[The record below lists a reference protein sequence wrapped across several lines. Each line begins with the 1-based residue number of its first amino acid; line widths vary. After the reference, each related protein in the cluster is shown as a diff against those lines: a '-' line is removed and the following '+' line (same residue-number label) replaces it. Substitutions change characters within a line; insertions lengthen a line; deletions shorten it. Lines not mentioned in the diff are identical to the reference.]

1 MKIIMLG
8 PQASGKGTQAKLLA
22 EKLKIA
28 HISTGEIFRA
38 MTRETALGKK
48 VRDLIDNGNLVPN
61 DITNEVVKERL
72 LKEDCKKGF
81 ILDGYPRNMN
91 QALALDKIAKLD
103 KVIYLDINIKETLR
117 RISGRRECTKCKAI
131 FNIYTN
137 KPKKEGICDNC
148 NNKLY
153 QRDDDKEEA
162 VKKRLEI
169 YHNET
174 TPLINFYEKKG
185 ILLRING
192 EQTIDAIAKDV
203 YKKIS
208 G

>member
-1 MKIIMLG
+1 MKIVMLG

-38 MTRETALGKK
+38 MTRETALGKM

-61 DITNEVVKERL
+61 DVTNEIVKERL

-103 KVIYLDINIKETLR
+103 RVVYLKISRNETLR

-137 KPKKEGICDNC
+137 KPKKEGICDKC
-148 NNKLY
+148 GNKLY
-153 QRDDDKEEA
+153 QREDEKKEA
-162 VKKRLEI
+162 VKKRLRI

-174 TPLINFYEKKG
+174 KPLINFYEKKG
-185 ILLRING
+185 ILLKING
-192 EQTIDAIAKDV
+192 EQTIDAIAEDI
-203 YKKIS
+203 YKKLK
-208 G
+208 